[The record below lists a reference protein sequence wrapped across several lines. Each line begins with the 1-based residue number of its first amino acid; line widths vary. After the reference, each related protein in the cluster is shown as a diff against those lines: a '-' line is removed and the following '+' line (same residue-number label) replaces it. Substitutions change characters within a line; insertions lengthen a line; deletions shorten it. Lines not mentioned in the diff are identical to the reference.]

1 MRWIIKYSL
10 SALPSVLILLYGQIS
25 LAQELQ
31 VDDFQNVRGELLNL
45 LACLGLVKSKK
56 DHLKKDEASPDPSS

>member
-1 MRWIIKYSL
+1 MDIL
-10 SALPSVLILLYGQIS
+10 VLPKG
-25 LAQELQ
+25 ELQ
-31 VDDFQNVRGELLNL
+31 VDDFQNVRGKLLNL